1 MRFTS
6 YDIRQLCVDPLGADP
21 LPASECDLKK
31 VPNTFW
37 ALYGR
42 APADEKGRC
51 LIEHTW
57 DESTYAGIR
66 RVYQRLT
73 GCDLPEQEQ
82 DYFDLPVDPPKARTE
97 PDYLT
102 AGFMAMGANDEFKRQ
117 QAAGGEFIL
126 QEGYL
131 GYIDSVLTY
140 GLMLDR
146 VADYIDKHSGHP
158 GCWCYEVAEVFG
170 AKFGEQVLL
179 DCDSSKSAE
188 ILLREIMLE
197 CGYDP
202 ELLEAA
208 FKEAKSMPE
217 FRAEG

>member
-31 VPNTFW
+31 VPKPTFW

-82 DYFDLPVDPPKARTE
+82 DYFDLPVDPPKVRAE

-102 AGFMAMGANDEFKRQ
+102 AGFMAIGAHDEFKRQ
-117 QAAGGEFIL
+117 ETAGSDFIL

-131 GYIDSVLTY
+131 GYIDDVLKH

-146 VADYIDKHSGHP
+146 VADYIDKHGEHP
-158 GCWCYEVAEVFG
+158 CCWCYEVAEEFG
-170 AKFGEQVLL
+170 KKFGELVLL
-179 DCDSSKSAE
+179 SADSAQAAKT
-188 ILLREIMLE
+188 LLREIMIN
-197 CGYDP
+197 CAYDGDMLV
-202 ELLEAA
+202 EA
-208 FKEAKSMPE
+208 FKEI
-217 FRAEG
+217 